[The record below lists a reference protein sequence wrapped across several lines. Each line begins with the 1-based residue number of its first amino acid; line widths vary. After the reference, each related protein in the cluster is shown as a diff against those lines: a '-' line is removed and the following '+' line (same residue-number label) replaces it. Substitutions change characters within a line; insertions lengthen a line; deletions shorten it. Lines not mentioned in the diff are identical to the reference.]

1 MPRLTSAPLP
11 YTPQPFTC
19 GRLRGIG
26 HPQLV
31 SFFQHM
37 PRVEQLPV
45 EPDTIV
51 YMQRPNIVREVR
63 LPAEVGMP
71 WSRLVVKQF
80 GWRGV
85 QHYLFSPLKRSRAMK
100 AYRIACHLLAHQL
113 GTPLPLG
120 VFEERCWGFV
130 QYNVYVTT
138 AIRNYRTLRQ
148 YYRTRPDGPD
158 DIEAVLRLAA
168 SYVRAMHDSGV
179 WHRDMTLANF
189 LLTGLPGERQLYLV
203 DLNRSYR
210 LPYMPMV
217 IRAIDIA
224 RMEWWDW
231 QPQFVAMYCGGRYTA
246 TRLLWIVRLYGYWR
260 TWRWRVRRVIQPLR
274 RWLRI

>member
-11 YTPQPFTC
+11 YTPQPFKC

-31 SFFQHM
+31 PFFRHM

-130 QYNVYVTT
+130 QYNVYVTA

-158 DIEAVLRLAA
+158 GIEAVLRLAA

-189 LLTGLPGERQLYLV
+189 LLAGPPGKRQLYLV